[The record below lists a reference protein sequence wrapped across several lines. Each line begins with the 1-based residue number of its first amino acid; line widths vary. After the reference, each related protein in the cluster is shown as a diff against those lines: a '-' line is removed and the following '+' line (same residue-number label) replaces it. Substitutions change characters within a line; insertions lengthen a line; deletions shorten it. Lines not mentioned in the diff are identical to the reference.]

1 MYKSEKNMKTAKVS
15 DYRKSLA
22 KFHKSILMDNEPLF
36 LPNKNG
42 SVVVLSAQDYE
53 NLLETIYILSDKIT
67 TQNLIK
73 IREQVAENKFSGV
86 SVEKAF
92 DDLLE
97 SKNL

>member
-1 MYKSEKNMKTAKVS
+1 MKTAKVS

-22 KFHKSILMDNEPLF
+22 RFHKSVLLDNEPLL

-42 SVVVLSAQDYE
+42 DLVVLPAQDYE

-67 TQNLIK
+67 TKNLIK
-73 IREQVAENKFSGV
+73 IREQVSEDKFSGV
-86 SVEKAF
+86 SIEKAF

-97 SKNL
+97 PKNL